1 MRTLVAKK
9 IDDPQF
15 LEFLFE
21 HLKDEEGLESS
32 PQKKEKKKPLK
43 NILLQKFKHVAL

>member
-15 LEFLFE
+15 LVFLFE

-32 PQKKEKKKPLK
+32 PQKKEKK
-43 NILLQKFKHVAL
+43 NR